1 MNPLTYVPIS
11 ELRRIRE
18 DIATSSPQVSCA
30 ILSDLFR
37 INTLYMV
44 AQGGSGHIGS
54 SFSCLDILTWL
65 WTQEMSDPNVR
76 LAGDLCFSSKGHDAP
91 GLYAL
96 MIGMGMLD
104 EKYLHRL
111 RQLGGLPGHPD
122 IHTPY
127 IVTNTGSLGMGISKA
142 RGIVMADRLNGIQR
156 RVYVITGDGELQEG
170 QFWESLQPTA
180 NGHFSEI
187 TVIVDHNKIQS
198 DLWVRNV
205 SDLGRLEDKLRTF
218 DWEVSR
224 CDGHDFDA
232 LSRVFAHFKTIRNRP
247 QILIADTLKGK
258 GVSFMEPNY
267 LGEFELYGYH
277 SGAPSASDYDKAMEE
292 MTQRVNQR
300 LQALNLKPIQ
310 LETVARPQRP
320 APQAPEKLVKAYGEE
335 LVEIARENPDVV
347 ALDGDLMLDTG
358 LIPFKDA
365 FPQRFVECGI
375 AEQDMVSMAGGLAL
389 QGKIP
394 VVHSFAC
401 FLSTRPNEQIYNNA
415 TECTKIIYAGSLA
428 GVVPSGPGH
437 SHQSVRDISILGSIP
452 GLTLVEPANERES
465 RMSIRWAVE
474 ENPKSTYI
482 RLVSIPVDT
491 GFELPERYQLIRG
504 QGVPLSE
511 GNDAVLFAYGPV
523 MLAEALK
530 AAKLLKAEG
539 IGLKVVNLPWLNTV
553 DPDWLRDIV
562 YPARMIF
569 TLDNH
574 YRTFGQGMMLAAS
587 LLEQKIHKP
596 LISMGLDTL
605 PACGLNHE
613 VLAHHELDANGLTR
627 TIHSHLSA
635 ALVSP
640 V

>member
-1 MNPLTYVPIS
+1 MNPLTYIPVS
-11 ELRRIRE
+11 EIRRVRQ
-18 DIATSSPQVSCA
+18 ALSQTSPQEACA

-37 INTLYMV
+37 INTLYMI
-44 AQGGSGHIGS
+44 ARAGSGHIGS

-65 WTQEMSDPNVR
+65 WQQEMNDPNQR
-76 LAGDLCFSSKGHDAP
+76 ASGDLCFSSKGHDAP

-96 MIGMGMLD
+96 MIGMEKLD
-104 EKYLHRL
+104 SKYLHLL

-122 IHTPY
+122 VKTPY

-142 RGIVMADRLNGIQR
+142 RGMVTADRLNGVKRQI
-156 RVYVITGDGELQEG
+156 YVITGDGELQEG

-198 DLWVRNV
+198 DLWVKNV
-205 SDLGRLEDKLRTF
+205 SDLGHLEEKLRAF
-218 DWEVSR
+218 NWEVRR
-224 CDGHDFDA
+224 CDGHDFEA
-232 LSRVFAHFKTIRNRP
+232 LGQAFSHFKTIQDRP

-258 GVSFMEPNY
+258 GVSFMEPHQ
-267 LGEFELYGYH
+267 LGEFDLYGFH
-277 SGAPSASDYDKAMEE
+277 SGAPSVSDYENALAELL
-292 MTQRVNQR
+292 QRVNQR
-300 LQALNLKPIQ
+300 LQAAHIDAVQ
-310 LETVARPQRP
+310 VETVERPVRL
-320 APQAPEKLVKAYGEE
+320 APQSPQKLVKAYGEA
-335 LVEIARENPDVV
+335 LVELARENPDIV

-358 LIPFKDA
+358 LIPFKNE

-415 TECTKIIYAGSLA
+415 TEHTKIIYAGSLA

-452 GLTLVEPANERES
+452 GLTLIEPANEQES
-465 RMSIRWAVE
+465 KMSIRWAVA
-474 ENPKSTYI
+474 ENTHSTYI

-491 GFELPERYQLIRG
+491 NFELPADYRLTQG
-504 QGVPLSE
+504 QGVALCE

-523 MLAEALK
+523 MLTEALK
-530 AAKLLKAEG
+530 ASQQLKAEG
-539 IGLKVVNLPWLNTV
+539 ISLKVVNLPWLNTV
-553 DPDWLRDIV
+553 DPDWLQAMV
-562 YPARMIF
+562 QPVRMIF

-574 YRTFGQGMMLAAS
+574 YRTFGQGMVIGAS
-587 LLEQKIHKP
+587 LMRHSSHKP
-596 LISMGLDTL
+596 VISFGLDQV

-627 TIHSHLSA
+627 TIHQHLASVLTA
-635 ALVSP
+635 PA
-640 V
+640 